1 MINQGATS
9 LLLDDPL
16 PSASFFFFFDRCV
29 CSGGW
34 CGWHHWVHHCSGP
47 YAGGHCYCV
56 RHTVLQVGLSMTRTE
71 EIKVIFRLDDQKLN
85 NMSFVY

>member
-16 PSASFFFFFDRCV
+16 PSASFFFFDRCV